1 MDSSNRWQI
10 SVDTPTGEQQGIL
23 ELEIGDG
30 VCGGRLFNDSGEL
43 ALEDGCINDGQLHWT
58 LRLNRPIPMALT
70 CQAFIEGNNLT
81 GDVTIAAFGNF
92 SFTGRL
98 LNEHSD

>member
-10 SVDTPTGEQQGIL
+10 SVDTPTGEQQGTL

-30 VCGGRLFNDSGEL
+30 ACGGRLFNDCGEL
-43 ALEDGCINDGQLHWT
+43 ALEDGCTHDGQLHWT

-98 LNEHSD
+98 LNEHTD

>member
-1 MDSSNRWQI
+1 MNSSSRWQI

-23 ELEIGDG
+23 ELEIADG

-43 ALEDGCINDGQLHWT
+43 ALEDGYSDNGQLHWR
-58 LRLNRPIPMALT
+58 LRLSRPIPMTLA
-70 CQAFIEGNNLT
+70 CQAFIKDNSLN
-81 GDVTIAAFGNF
+81 GDITIAAFGNF

>member
-30 VCGGRLFNDSGEL
+30 VCGGRLFNDSCEL
-43 ALEDGCINDGQLHWT
+43 ALEDGCINNGQLHWT

>member
-23 ELEIGDG
+23 ELEIGDE

-43 ALEDGCINDGQLHWT
+43 ALEDGCINNGQLHWT

-98 LNEHSD
+98 LKEHSD

>member
-23 ELEIGDG
+23 ELKIGDG

-43 ALEDGCINDGQLHWT
+43 A
-58 LRLNRPIPMALT
+58 
-70 CQAFIEGNNLT
+70 
-81 GDVTIAAFGNF
+81 
-92 SFTGRL
+92 
-98 LNEHSD
+98 

>member
-1 MDSSNRWQI
+1 MNSSNRWKI

-23 ELEIGDG
+23 EMEIGDE
-30 VCGGRLFNDSGEL
+30 VCSGRLFNDSGEL
-43 ALEDGCINDGQLHWT
+43 ALEDGYINNGQLHWT
-58 LRLNRPIPMALT
+58 LRLNRQIPMALT

>member
-23 ELEIGDG
+23 ELEIGDV
-30 VCGGRLFNDSGEL
+30 VCGGLLFNDSGEL

>member
-10 SVDTPTGEQQGIL
+10 SVYTPTGEQQGIL
-23 ELEIGDG
+23 ELEIGGG

-43 ALEDGCINDGQLHWT
+43 ALEDGCINNGQLHWT